1 MKTLKLEET
10 VDEIHET
17 INPTSRIGM
26 QVSTLLEHYKLWQR
40 VGDEAMSQLA
50 ELYKSIGNDMKHEAT
65 RARRESLRSL

>member
-1 MKTLKLEET
+1 MKTLKLEEI

-26 QVSTLLEHYKLWQR
+26 QVATLLEHYKLWQR

-50 ELYKSIGNDMKHEAT
+50 ELHKSIGNDLAHEAVTT
-65 RARRESLRSL
+65 RLESLRSL

>member
-1 MKTLKLEET
+1 MKPNKIEEM

-26 QVSTLLEHYKLWQR
+26 QVATLLEHYKLWQR

-50 ELYKSIGNDMKHEAT
+50 ELYRSIGDDMKHEAVT
-65 RARRESLRSL
+65 ARLERLRSL